1 MRARLQSVWSSKIK
15 MNYET
20 PISNLPAWKSV
31 AEFSDHPPPRREWLV
46 QGWMPIGQPTLL
58 YGDGGTGKS
67 LLALQLCASVALNV
81 PWLGLGVKHGRSI
94 YFTAEDDE
102 AELHRRLEKIC
113 ISLDVRLSDLSNMEV
128 ASMIGMEALFVNHD
142 AAKNLLRPTKLLEH
156 IQEKIQNEKPSL
168 VVFDTLADIFSGD
181 ENQRSSSRQFI
192 SMMRT
197 LAYENDC
204 AVLILAHPSKTG
216 MYEKSG
222 TSGSTGWS
230 NSARSRIYLSRPD
243 ADNPNIRKLENMK
256 NNYAQIGN
264 SLQLEWCDGCFI
276 TNSASSQHEHSSHA
290 KTDEVF
296 LNILDDLSV
305 KGIQVNANS
314 GPNYAPARF
323 EAHSLAGGITKR
335 AFRNAMRRLEEA
347 NKIESVP
354 MKRGSFIRRTV

>member
-1 MRARLQSVWSSKIK
+1 MLGTTVQKAGTSVMVKYDGSPPS
-15 MNYET
+15 
-20 PISNLPAWKSV
+20 WKTV
-31 AEFSDHPPPRREWLV
+31 ADFAGSIPPRREWLAHE
-46 QGWMPIGQPTLL
+46 WIPIGQPTLL

-67 LLALQLCASVALNV
+67 LLALQLCTSVALNI
-81 PWLGLGVKHGRSI
+81 PWLGMSVKNGGSI

-102 AELHRRLEKIC
+102 AELHRRIEKIC
-113 ISLDVRLSDLSNMEV
+113 KSFDVNIANLSDMKI
-128 ASMIGMEALFVNHD
+128 ASMVGLDALFVTHD
-142 AAKNLLRPTKLLEH
+142 TAHSVLRPTPLLEH
-156 IQEKIQNEKPSL
+156 IEAKIQCEQPAL
-168 VVFDTLADIFSGD
+168 VVFDTLADIFAGD
-181 ENQRSSSRQFI
+181 ENQRSLSRQFI

-276 TNSASSQHEHSSHA
+276 TNSAFSQYEHSSFA
-290 KTDEVF
+290 KIDEAF
-296 LNILDDLSV
+296 LSILDDLSM
-305 KGIQVNANS
+305 KGIHVNANS
-314 GPNYAPARF
+314 GPNYAPTRF
-323 EAHSLAGGITKR
+323 EAHTLAGGITKN
-335 AFRNAMRRLEEA
+335 AFRSAMRRLLESS
-347 NKIESVP
+347 KIESVP
-354 MKRGSFIRRTV
+354 LNRGSFIRRTL